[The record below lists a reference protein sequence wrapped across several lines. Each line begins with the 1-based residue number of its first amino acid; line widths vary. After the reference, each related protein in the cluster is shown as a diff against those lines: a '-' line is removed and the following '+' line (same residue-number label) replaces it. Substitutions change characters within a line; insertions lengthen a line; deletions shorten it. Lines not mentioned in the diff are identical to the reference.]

1 MRDACQGWAP
11 PPSLPAMS
19 SRGPFNELLVRLRR
33 ARALDGAAVVAT
45 LARRLA
51 TEVAGRAAAPDRM
64 DDPPRRFAR
73 ALDLGCG
80 AGWLSPLLPADAV
93 VALDPAL
100 PCIRAARARGLPAV
114 LGPLDCPPFMSGSF
128 DLVASLGALDTVNDL
143 PGALLAIWRLLRPGG
158 RFQAAMAGG
167 ENLLALRRALVEAE
181 DSLFGAVAPRLH
193 PMLDPAQ
200 APALLQQAGFADPV
214 VDVERWT
221 LRYRCLA
228 DLVRDLRA
236 AGQASALAARP
247 PWRGRS
253 FWEEAARRFAAQAD
267 EDGRVSVGVTI
278 LHLRGAAPA

>member
-1 MRDACQGWAP
+1 MRAACLRLGAP
-11 PPSLPAMS
+11 ASMSAMS
-19 SRGPFNELLVRLRR
+19 SHGPFADRLVRLRR
-33 ARALDGAAVVAT
+33 ARALAGTDIVAP

-51 TEVAGRAAAPDRM
+51 AEVAGRAAAPDRL

-80 AGWLSPLLPADAV
+80 AGWLAPLLPADAV
-93 VALDPAL
+93 VALDPAVQ
-100 PCIRAARARGLPAV
+100 CVRAARALGLPAIA
-114 LGPLDCPPFMSGSF
+114 GRLDRPPFAPASF
-128 DLVASLGALDTVNDL
+128 DLVASLGALDTVNEL
-143 PGALLAIWRLLRPGG
+143 PGALLAIRRLLRPGG

-181 DSLFGAVAPRLH
+181 DALFGAVAPRLH

-228 DLVRDLRA
+228 DLVRDQRA
-236 AGQASALAARP
+236 AGQTSALAARS